1 MKTLSSSKVFLISIG
16 MVVGGLMFSVLNVMA
31 DITPSTQGIPP
42 VIPYQGVLELNGQPV
57 NRMGDRAM
65 WIEFQI
71 YTSPSAGDIVYRQ
84 RLQVEIYQGRFT
96 ALIGPSGEGG
106 GRLIDVIQSS
116 AELYLGMVLL
126 GDNLEA
132 ADDDIAMSNRQ
143 RLMSTPYAMWAS
155 GASQFTVQRDLTV
168 GGNVTVGE
176 TLTVGGN
183 ITTNNDLQANQIS
196 ASAANLNSLEV
207 TGNANIG
214 GINTNSLTINGQ
226 DVNQMIRTWVRSNC
240 RVELGWRDSCGSCVN
255 APSRV
260 VSSYGNGSCGPFSG
274 GEALCRSGWAGL
286 GTDGNVNN
294 DDVFY
299 IRLVCE

>member
-16 MVVGGLMFSVLNVMA
+16 MVVGGLMFSVLSVMA

-71 YTSPSAGDIVYRQ
+71 YTSPSAGDILYRQ

-168 GGNVTVGE
+168 GGN
-176 TLTVGGN
+176 

-214 GINTNSLTINGQ
+214 GINTNSLTVNGQ
-226 DVNQMIRTWVRSNC
+226 DINQMIRTWVRSNC
-240 RVELGWRDSCGSCVN
+240 RVELGWRDRCGSCEDG
-255 APSRV
+255 PSRV
-260 VSSYGNGSCGPFSG
+260 VSSYGNGTCGPFSG
-274 GEALCRSGWAGL
+274 GETICRSGWAGL
-286 GTDGNVNN
+286 GTDGEVNN

-299 IRLVCE
+299 IRLVCD